1 MVVIRYVCLSDLHLG
16 ADNSLLTHLNADSVV
31 DPLQPSAVLT
41 DLISWL
47 ASVLREVNGAL
58 RPTLILN
65 GDLLELALAL
75 DNKAIMAFER
85 LLELLFPVGKEPLV
99 ADEIVFLPGNH
110 DHHMWE
116 TARETQYAQFLQRRD
131 PGTFLEP
138 PWHATQMFNL
148 DAPLSVAAPILNSVI
163 DRYVYLRGRVNVKTV
178 YPNYG
183 ILNEKKTKCV
193 IFTHGH
199 YVEPIYLLMTR
210 LGNTLFP
217 DRPKPIFIWDIE
229 AENFAWIDFFWSAM
243 GRSGDVGDYI
253 ERVYDMLLVP
263 ELRSKLAHQIGQLAG
278 REWFANHPEL
288 GKILGGGLTPLVS
301 HVLDRSYGLEKMQ
314 TDQALSPDAQAGLKW
329 YVQDP
334 LRQQLLMELD
344 DNTPEEV
351 TVIFGHTH
359 KPFSATYTF
368 AGFPGPTYVYNS
380 GGWVVDTETIE
391 PMHGGAIVL
400 VDDELNVVSAR
411 MYNEAK
417 DASQYG
423 VRIESLRPSLL
434 LDSVNQAADLASE
447 QAAAFSKATATAVD
461 AYHQNFKRRLDQT
474 L

>member
-1 MVVIRYVCLSDLHLG
+1 MAVIRYVCISDLHLG

-31 DPLQPSAVLT
+31 DPLQPSAVLRE
-41 DLISWL
+41 LAGWL
-47 ASVLREVNGAL
+47 EIVLRTVNQGT

-85 LLELLFPVGKEPLV
+85 FLELMFPAGKDSLV
-99 ADEIVFLPGNH
+99 ADEIIFLPGNH

-116 TARETQYAQFLQRRD
+116 TARETQYAQFLQQRP

-138 PWHATQMFNL
+138 PWHATQMFHL
-148 DAPLSVAAPILNSVI
+148 KGPLSVSAPILNAVI
-163 DRYVYLRGRVNVKTV
+163 TRYEHLRGKVNVKTV

-183 ILNEKKTKCV
+183 VLSGQKTKCV
-193 IFTHGH
+193 LFTHGH
-199 YVEPIYLLMTR
+199 YVESIYLLMTR
-210 LGNTLFP
+210 LGNALFP
-217 DRPKPIFIWDIE
+217 DRPKPVFIWDIE

-263 ELRSKLAHQIGQLAG
+263 ELRKKLAAQLGQLAG
-278 REWFANHPEL
+278 HEWLPKHPGL
-288 GKILGGGLTPLVS
+288 AKIAAWCLSPFVS
-301 HVLDRSYGLEKMQ
+301 HFLSRSDGLEKLK
-314 TDQALSPDAQAGLKW
+314 TDDTLSPDAQAGLKW

-344 DNTPEEV
+344 DNMPEEV
-351 TVIFGHTH
+351 TVVFGHTH
-359 KPFSATYTF
+359 KPFSTTQTF
-368 AGFPGPTYVYNS
+368 AGFPTPAYVYNS
-380 GGWVVDTETIE
+380 GGWVVDTEEVE

-417 DASQYG
+417 DPGQYK
-423 VRIESLRPSLL
+423 VKVESSRPSGL
-434 LDSVNQAADLASE
+434 LDAVTRAAESASE
-447 QAAAFSKATATAVD
+447 QAAAFSNAAAEAVN
-461 AYHQNFKRRLDQT
+461 AYHQNFKRRLDST